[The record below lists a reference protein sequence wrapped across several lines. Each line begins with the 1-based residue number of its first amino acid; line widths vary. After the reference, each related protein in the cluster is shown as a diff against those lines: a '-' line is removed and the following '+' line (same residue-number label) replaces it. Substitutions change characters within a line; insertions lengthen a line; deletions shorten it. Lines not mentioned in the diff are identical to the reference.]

1 METNF
6 NPFNDFNQIKPESP
20 NKNSIEIK
28 PESPNKNSIEI
39 KPENPKKNKGN
50 QYNPEISKKYFKNQN
65 QNSIEYIIKNIKL
78 SDKKKIELIKHLYLN
93 INKESQI
100 QIQEFI
106 FYS

>member
-1 METNF
+1 MENIF
-6 NPFNDFNQIKPESP
+6 NPFDNFDQKDPIISTKIIK
-20 NKNSIEIK
+20 K
-28 PESPNKNSIEI
+28 
-39 KPENPKKNKGN
+39 

>member
-6 NPFNDFNQIKPESP
+6 NPFNDFNQIIPESP

-28 PESPNKNSIEI
+28 PESPNKN
-39 KPENPKKNKGN
+39 KGN
-50 QYNPEISKKYFKNQN
+50 KYNPEISKKYFKNQN
-65 QNSIEYIIKNIKL
+65 QNKNSIEYIIKNTKL

>member
-20 NKNSIEIK
+20 KKNSIEIK
-28 PESPNKNSIEI
+28 SES
-39 KPENPKKNKGN
+39 PKKNKGN
-50 QYNPEISKKYFKNQN
+50 KYNPEISKKYFKNQN
-65 QNSIEYIIKNIKL
+65 QNKNSIEYIIKNTNL